1 MKKIQK
7 MIASVVALTTLLAIT
22 PMAAHAEWKSNYTGW
37 WYTEGNTWATGWRY
51 INGNWYYFYSDGY
64 MAHDTEIDGYHVN
77 SSGAWTTNQ
86 SQYVSDNNTSNNKAS
101 TVNNVKDTRIKL
113 NFNNEEVIVKLYD
126 NSTSRDFLTLLPLTT
141 TLEDFAGAEKIGMI
155 SKRLST
161 EDSPTGSDPSVGD
174 FAYYSPWGNIT
185 MYYKDAGYA
194 NGVIKLGKI
203 ESGVEKL
210 GNINGDVTVK
220 IEKVN

>member
-1 MKKIQK
+1 MKKIQR
-7 MIASVVALTTLLAIT
+7 MIASVVTLMTLLAIA
-22 PMAAHAEWKSNYTGW
+22 PMEAHAEWKSDSTGW

-64 MAHDTEIDGYHVN
+64 MAHDTSIDGYYVN

-86 SQYVSDNNTSNNKAS
+86 AS

-113 NFNNEEVIVKLYD
+113 TINNEQVIVKLYD
-126 NSTSRDFLTLLPLTT
+126 NPTSRDFLTLLPLTT
-141 TLEDFAGAEKIGMI
+141 KLEDYAGSEKISML

-161 EDSPTGSDPSVGD
+161 ENAPTGSDPSVGD
-174 FAYYSPWGNIT
+174 FAYYSPWGNII

-194 NGVIKLGKI
+194 NGVIKLGEI

-220 IEKVN
+220 IEKIN

>member
-7 MIASVVALTTLLAIT
+7 MIASVVALMTLLAIT

-64 MAHDTEIDGYHVN
+64 MAHDTTIDRYYVN

-86 SQYVSDNNTSNNKAS
+86 TS
-101 TVNNVKDTRIKL
+101 TVNNVQDTKIKL
-113 NFNNEEVIVKLYD
+113 TFNNEDVIVKLYD
-126 NSTSRDFLTLLPLTT
+126 NPTSRDFLTLLPLTT
-141 TLEDFAGAEKIGMI
+141 TLEDFAGSEKISML

-161 EDSPTGSDPSVGD
+161 EDAPTGSDPSVGD
-174 FAYYSPWGNIT
+174 FAYYSPWGNMI

-220 IEKVN
+220 IEKIN

>member
-1 MKKIQK
+1 MVIKFQKIA
-7 MIASVVALTTLLAIT
+7 ASVVTLMTLLVIT
-22 PMAAHAEWKSNYTGW
+22 PTEAHAEWKLDSKGW
-37 WYTEGNTWATGWRY
+37 WYTEGNTWVTGWKD
-51 INGNWYYFYSDGY
+51 INENWYYFYSDGY
-64 MAHDTEIDGYHVN
+64 MAHDTTIDEYYVN
-77 SSGAWTTNQ
+77 SSGAWTTNLG
-86 SQYVSDNNTSNNKAS
+86 QYVSNNNNNNQAS

-113 NFNNEEVIVKLYD
+113 TFNNEEVIIKLYD
-126 NSTSRDFLTLLPLTT
+126 NPTSRDFLTLLPLTT
-141 TLEDFAGAEKIGMI
+141 TLEDFAGAEKIGML

-161 EDSPTGSDPSVGD
+161 QDALAGSEPSVGD

-220 IEKVN
+220 IEKIN

>member
-1 MKKIQK
+1 MIKIQK
-7 MIASVVALTTLLAIT
+7 IIVSVVALMTVLAIT

-51 INGNWYYFYSDGY
+51 IDGNWYYFYSAGY
-64 MAHDTEIDGYHVN
+64 MAHDTTIDGYYVN

-86 SQYVSDNNTSNNKAS
+86 AS
-101 TVNNVKDTRIKL
+101 TGKNIKDTRIKL
-113 NFNNEEVIVKLYD
+113 SFNNEEVIVKMYD
-126 NSTSRDFLTLLPLTT
+126 NPTSRDFLILLPLKT
-141 TLEDFAGAEKIGMI
+141 TLEDFAGSEKISML

-161 EDSPTGSDPSVGD
+161 EDAPTGSDPSVGD
-174 FAYYSPWGNIT
+174 FAYYSPWGNMI
-185 MYYKDAGYA
+185 MYYKDSGYA

-210 GNINGDVTVK
+210 RNINGDVTVK
-220 IEKVN
+220 IEKIN